1 MDKSKSVLAQRNKT
15 NSNRAD
21 VIQTWIDHELE
32 LIFSTVDAQISLK
45 GLMSDRAMLFERLGN
60 LKATVQ
66 KTPKMELDIKALS
79 EDLEIRNA
87 QISDMQQKV
96 MSMDVEAK
104 LKSLPESM
112 NSMAELKI
120 VLK

>member
-1 MDKSKSVLAQRNKT
+1 MAQRNKT

>member
-21 VIQTWIDHELE
+21 VIQTWLDHELE

-45 GLMSDRAMLFERLGN
+45 GLMADRAMLFERLGN

-66 KTPKMELDIKALS
+66 KTPKIELDIKALM
-79 EDLEIRNA
+79 EDLDIRNA

-96 MSMDVEAK
+96 LSMDVDAK
-104 LKSLPESM
+104 VKALPDNL

-120 VLK
+120 GLK